1 MTPRRKRSRATR
13 DGAASAGQDVLQ
25 AQVTLTAPSEGD
37 RGRGPRTP
45 SRTCLGCRDE
55 SGKGT
60 LLRLVRG
67 LDGTVRLDRTGR
79 APGRGAYLHPSMGC
93 IELARRRRALERALK
108 SQVDT
113 ALWGELENTARR
125 EAAPATALPEDG

>member
-1 MTPRRKRSRATR
+1 MTL
-13 DGAASAGQDVLQ
+13 SAPQD
-25 AQVTLTAPSEGD
+25 GD
-37 RGRGPRTP
+37 RGGGPRTP
-45 SRTCLGCRDE
+45 NRTCLGCRE
-55 SGKGT
+55 EAAKRT
-60 LLRLVRG
+60 LTRLVRG

-108 SQVDT
+108 AQVDT
-113 ALWGELENTARR
+113 ALWGDLETAARR